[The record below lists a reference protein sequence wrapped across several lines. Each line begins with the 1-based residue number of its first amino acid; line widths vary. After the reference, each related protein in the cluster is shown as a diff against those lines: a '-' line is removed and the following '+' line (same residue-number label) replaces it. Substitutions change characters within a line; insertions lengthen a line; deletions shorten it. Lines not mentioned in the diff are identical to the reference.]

1 MNKYTRVL
9 VVFNCQGAAW
19 SNVDK
24 KNVFHDKN
32 PTTLS
37 GTIRAQDVHL
47 LVEKEDDWDGELEIF
62 THSSINRYS
71 QYPD

>member
-9 VVFNCQGAAW
+9 VVFNCHGAAW

-24 KNVFHDKN
+24 KNVFHEKN

-37 GTIRAQDVHL
+37 GSVRAQDVHL
-47 LVEKEDDWDGELEIF
+47 LEEEEDYWDGDLAIF
-62 THSSINRYS
+62 THSSINRFS
-71 QYPD
+71 